1 MKKWFSI
8 VLNCGACFFFRL
20 TATSATE
27 AAAKAATET
36 TAIAAAETA
45 TEASAEA
52 TAVAAASETT
62 KATKATCLN
71 WFNCDLINYTSK

>member
-1 MKKWFSI
+1 MRKKLKIKVEKMVFDCIELWC
-8 VLNCGACFFFRL
+8 VFFFRL

-71 WFNCDLINYTSK
+71 